1 MAFNQ
6 VTNLDFEDVKQSL
19 REFMRS
25 SETFTDYNFEGSV
38 LSQFIDV
45 LAYNTYYSALNANLV
60 ANEVFLDS
68 ASIRENVVSLAK
80 SLGYVPRGAT
90 APKATVTLTVPLS
103 IDSSVTQLTLKRG
116 SALIGKNDEGS
127 FVFTPSDDVT
137 KQRSESTTGFSQI
150 VFENLDIFQATPLSL
165 TYTVNN
171 STVQK
176 FIIPDSNADLNLIE
190 VKVNEVSENNT
201 AIQTYKPVT
210 DITTLT
216 STQRSYF
223 IQENKN
229 EQYEIIF
236 GDDTF
241 GRKLKNNDIV
251 TITYFITDKALGND
265 CNNFNFTGRLFDQS
279 NNAYSATTPQITVVS
294 SSSGGSDPESVT
306 SIKYLA
312 PRSYSAQNR
321 AVTVNDYEFL
331 VNTKLPGLESLTV
344 FGGEDASPPQY
355 GKVFVAA
362 KPFGASKLTT
372 TAKLNLIKD
381 LRQFTILTV
390 VPEIVDPSFLYI
402 DIDSYVYYNS
412 KLTKKT
418 PQQIATAVRNSILQF
433 GNTQELNKFNSK
445 FKYSKLISF
454 IDEVDPG
461 ITSNITRVRMEKRLE
476 TLSNIFA
483 SYEICYGNRI
493 SPNTTLISNGFKI
506 TGEPSTYV
514 YFFEKYDDNG
524 TIAVFR
530 SEGNVKKYFSTS
542 IGNIDY
548 EKGEININNININSV
563 VGDADYISLSV
574 TPASNDILGLR
585 DLYLL
590 FDSSNVNVNVI
601 LDELS
606 SSSRSTGVGQI
617 PVSS

>member
-25 SETFTDYNFEGSV
+25 SEIFTDYNFEGSV

-80 SLGYVPRGAT
+80 SVGYVPSGAT
-90 APKATVTLTVPLS
+90 ASKAVINLDVSLPAA
-103 IDSSVTQLTLKRG
+103 SSVTQLTLKQG
-116 SALIGKNDEGS
+116 SALVGKNDEGS
-127 FVFTPSDDVT
+127 FVFTPANDVT
-137 KQRSESTTGFSQI
+137 RQVSLNSVGRSI
-150 VFENLDIFQATPLSL
+150 VSFEDLEIFQATPLSL
-165 TYTVNN
+165 TYTVND
-171 STVQK
+171 STVQR
-176 FIIPDSNADLNLIE
+176 FIIPDSNSDVNLIQ
-190 VKVNEVSENNT
+190 VRVNEINNSV
-201 AIQTYKPVT
+201 IQTYKPIT
-210 DITTLT
+210 DITTLN
-216 STQRSYF
+216 STDRSYF
-223 IQENKN
+223 VQENKN
-229 EQYEIIF
+229 EQYELIF

-241 GRKLKNNDIV
+241 GRKLKNGDV
-251 TITYFITDKALGND
+251 VEITYFITDKTLGND
-265 CNNFNFTGRLFDQS
+265 CSEFSFTGRLIDQTG
-279 NNAYSATTPQITVVS
+279 NGYFATEPSVRVVS
-294 SSSGGSDPESVT
+294 PSSGGSEPESIT

-312 PRSYSAQNR
+312 PRSYSAQQR
-321 AVTVNDYEFL
+321 AVTVNDYEYL
-331 VNTKLPGLESLTV
+331 VKTKLPGLESLTV
-344 FGGEDASPPQY
+344 YGGEDSSPPQY

-362 KPFGASKLTT
+362 KPFGADKLTT

-390 VPEIVDPSFLYI
+390 VPTIVDPSFLYI
-402 DIDSYVYYNS
+402 DVESYVYFNS

-418 PQQIATAVRNSILQF
+418 PQELQSSIRGSILQF

-445 FKYSKLISF
+445 FKYSKLVSY

-461 ITSNITRVRMEKRLE
+461 ITSNITRIRINKRLE
-476 TLSNIFA
+476 VSSNVFA

-493 SPNTTLISNGFKI
+493 SSNTNLTSNGFKI
-506 TGEPSTYV
+506 TGQPDNYV
-514 YFFEKYDDNG
+514 FFFEKYDDAG
-524 TIAVFR
+524 TIAVYR
-530 SEGNVKKYFSTS
+530 NEGSEKKYFSTS
-542 IGNIDY
+542 IGSIDY

-563 VGDADYISLSV
+563 VGDVDYISLSV
-574 TPASNDILGLR
+574 IPASNDILGLR

-590 FDSSNVNVNVI
+590 FDPSNVNVNVI

>member
-6 VTNLDFEDVKQSL
+6 VSNLDFEDVKESL
-19 REFMRS
+19 RQFMSS

-80 SLGYVPRGAT
+80 SVGYVPSGAT
-90 APKATVTLTVPLS
+90 APKATVDIQISVPTP
-103 IDSSVTQLTLKRG
+103 SSVTQLTLKQG
-116 SALIGKNDEGS
+116 SAFIGKNDEGS
-127 FVFTPSDDVT
+127 FVFTPLNDVT
-137 KQRSESTTGFSQI
+137 KELKILANGTSVINFDNLEIYQATPFSISYTVNDSTVQKYIISNSNADVKLINVTVLESTTGI
-150 VFENLDIFQATPLSL
+150 
-165 TYTVNN
+165 
-171 STVQK
+171 
-176 FIIPDSNADLNLIE
+176 
-190 VKVNEVSENNT
+190 SEN
-201 AIQTYKPVT
+201 YKLVT

-216 STQRSYF
+216 NKQKSYF

-229 EQYEIIF
+229 EQYELIF

-241 GRKLKNNDIV
+241 GRKLKTNDVV
-251 TITYFITDKALGND
+251 TITYFVTDKTLGND
-265 CNNFNFTGRLFDQS
+265 CTDFTFTGRLIDQVG
-279 NNAYSATTPQITVVS
+279 NAYSTTVPVITTINPSV
-294 SSSGGSDPESVT
+294 GGSDPETVT

-321 AVTVNDYEFL
+321 AVTVNDYEYL
-331 VNTKLPGLESLTV
+331 VKNKLPGLQSLTV
-344 FGGEDASPPQY
+344 YGGEEASPPQY

-362 KPFGASKLTT
+362 KPFGANKLTT

-381 LRQFTILTV
+381 LKQFTILTV
-390 VPEIVDPSFLYI
+390 VPEIVDPSYLYI
-402 DIDSYVYYNS
+402 DIDSYVYYNT
-412 KLTKKT
+412 KLTRKL
-418 PQQIATAVRNSILQF
+418 PEQLRNAILGSILQF
-433 GNTQELNKFNSK
+433 GNTNQLNRFNGK
-445 FKYSKLISF
+445 FKYSKLVSF
-454 IDEVDPG
+454 IDEVDSG
-461 ITSNITRVRMEKRLE
+461 ITSNITRIKISKRLE
-476 TLSNIFA
+476 IFSNIFA

-493 SPNTTLISNGFKI
+493 SPNTNLVSNGFKI
-506 TGEPSTYV
+506 TGQPSTHIFY
-514 YFFEKYDDNG
+514 FEKYDDAGN
-524 TIAVFR
+524 IAVYR
-530 SEGNVKKYFSTS
+530 NDGSVKKYFSTS
-542 IGNIDY
+542 IGSINY

-563 VGDADYISLSV
+563 VGDIDYVSLTV

-590 FDSSNVNVNVI
+590 FDSSNINVNVI
-601 LDELS
+601 VDELS